1 MKPIENLLLVYPK
14 VPSNT
19 YWSYRHCLAF
29 LSKESAHPPL
39 GLITVAAYLDSTVY
53 HLKLVDMNIEPLLE
67 KDLKWA
73 DAVFASA
80 MIVQKASLEQVI
92 ASCNRIGVPVI
103 AGGPYVTT
111 CPESIQ
117 GADHVLPGEVDETL
131 ADFMAELQTG
141 RAKREQPMP
150 KRPDITN
157 LPPPRFDLLNMN
169 AYASMAIQYSR
180 GCPFQC
186 EFCDIWKIY
195 GNRPRLKAAETVLE
209 ELTTLYELGWRG
221 SIFVVDDNFIGN
233 KKRVKSELLPA
244 VTAWQKVHGNVFQF
258 YTEASINLAQD
269 EALLAGMRDAGFNG
283 VFVGIETPSEASLK
297 ETGKLQN
304 LKSDM
309 LNAVFTIQ
317 RYGIEVMAGFIL
329 GFDSDTEDIFDQQIA
344 FIQQSGIPR
353 AMVGL
358 LSALPGTELYER
370 LKQEGR
376 IIRQADG
383 NNTHCMSTNFYTK
396 MDPRTLKEGYRRVLA
411 SIYDLNLKNYFR
423 RCNRL
428 IKNLGNVPRFSSN
441 IRLQEIRILLRSLLR
456 QPFTPYGYQ
465 FVKFAAV
472 NFFRG
477 RRFFH
482 EAIMF
487 GVIGH
492 HYHRITWDMIKVEAL
507 ARDLDRTCERLRR
520 KVGSYK
526 SRFLDNSEMSMRKM
540 TGLWKER
547 NRALIRVQRRM
558 EKVNDDFKAE
568 FYEKY
573 VEAAK
578 QMRELILSFE
588 KELLNA
594 GG

>member
-1 MKPIENLLLVYPK
+1 MKPIENVLLVYPK
-14 VPSNT
+14 VPTNT
-19 YWSYRHCLAF
+19 YWSYRHSLTF
-29 LSKESAHPPL
+29 LSKKSAHPPL
-39 GLITVAAYLDSTVY
+39 GLITVAAYLDSTAY

-67 KDLKWA
+67 KDLRWA
-73 DAVFASA
+73 DAVFVSA
-80 MIVQKASLEQVI
+80 MIVQKPSFEQVI
-92 ASCNRIGVPVI
+92 ADCNRIGVPVI

-111 CPESIQ
+111 SPESIQ

-131 ADFMAELQTG
+131 ADFMAEMQAG
-141 RAKREQPMP
+141 RAKRVHPMA
-150 KRPDITN
+150 KRPDITH
-157 LPPPRFDLLNMN
+157 LPPPRFDLLNLN

-186 EFCDIWKIY
+186 EFCDIWKMY
-195 GNRPRLKAAETVLE
+195 GNWPRLKSARTVLE
-209 ELTTLYELGWRG
+209 ELTTLYRLGWRG

-233 KKRVKSELLPA
+233 RRRVKSELLPA
-244 VTAWQKVHGNVFQF
+244 VRAWQKAHGNVFRF

-269 EALLAGMRDAGFNG
+269 EELLAGMRDAGFNG

-297 ETGKLQN
+297 ETGKVQN
-304 LKSDM
+304 LRTDM
-309 LNAVFTIQ
+309 LDAVRKIQ

-329 GFDSDTEDIFDQQIA
+329 GFDSDTEDIFDRQIA

-370 LKQEGR
+370 LRQEGR
-376 IIRQADG
+376 IIRQTDG

-396 MDPRTLKEGYRRVLA
+396 MDPHILKDGYRRVLA

-428 IKNLGNVPRFSSN
+428 MKNLGNIQRFSTR
-441 IRLQEIRILLRSLLR
+441 IRLQEIRILVRSLLR

-465 FVKFAAV
+465 FVKFATV

-482 EAIMF
+482 EAILF
-487 GVIGH
+487 GIIGH
-492 HYHRITWDMIKVEAL
+492 HYHRITWDMIKIEAL
-507 ARDLDRTCERLRR
+507 AKDLDHAYERLRR
-520 KVGSYK
+520 KVGQHK
-526 SRFLDNSEMSMRKM
+526 SSFLDNSEKSMRKL

-547 NRALIRVQRRM
+547 NRALLRAQKHM
-558 EKVNDDFKAE
+558 AKVNDDFKAE
-568 FYEKY
+568 LNEKY

-588 KELLNA
+588 KDLLNI
-594 GG
+594 GV

>member
-1 MKPIENLLLVYPK
+1 MKPIENILLVYPK

-29 LSKESAHPPL
+29 LSKKSAHPPL

-67 KDLKWA
+67 KDLRWA
-73 DAVFASA
+73 DAVFISA
-80 MIVQKASLEQVI
+80 MIVQKPSFEQVI
-92 ASCNRIGVPVI
+92 AACNRIGVPVI

-111 CPESIQ
+111 SHESIT
-117 GADHVLPGEVDETL
+117 GADHLLLGEVDETL
-131 ADFMAELQTG
+131 VDFLAELQAGTAQ
-141 RAKREQPMP
+141 RVVPMP
-150 KRPDITN
+150 EKPSIEN
-157 LPPPRFDLLNMN
+157 LPPPRFDLLNMD

-195 GNRPRLKAAETVLE
+195 GNRPRLKSAQTVLE
-209 ELTTLYELGWRG
+209 ELTTLYQLGWRG

-233 KKRVKSELLPA
+233 KRRVKSELLPA
-244 VTAWQKVHGNVFQF
+244 VRAWQEAHGNVFRF

-269 EALLAGMRDAGFNG
+269 DELLAGMRDAGFNG
-283 VFVGIETPSEASLK
+283 VFVGIETPSEAALK
-297 ETGKLQN
+297 ETGKFQN
-304 LKSDM
+304 LKTDM

-317 RYGIEVMAGFIL
+317 RYGLEVMAGFIL
-329 GFDSDTEDIFDQQIA
+329 GFDSDTEDIFDRQIA

-396 MDPRTLKEGYRRVLA
+396 MDQRILQKGYRRVLA
-411 SIYDLNLKNYFR
+411 SIYDLNLKNYFK

-428 IKNLGNVPRFSSN
+428 MKNLGNVQRFSTK

-465 FVKFAAV
+465 FVKFATV

-482 EAIMF
+482 EAILF
-487 GVIGH
+487 GIIGH
-492 HYHRITWDMIKVEAL
+492 HYHRITWDMIKIEAL
-507 ARDLDRTCERLRR
+507 ARDLDHAYERLRR
-520 KVGSYK
+520 KVGQYK
-526 SRFLDNSEMSMRKM
+526 SSFLDNSEKSMRKL

-547 NRALIRVQRRM
+547 NRALLRVRKRM

-568 FYEKY
+568 FNEKY

-588 KELLNA
+588 KELLKI
-594 GG
+594 GV